1 MAVRAEHF
9 LAISSDTAD
18 ALFVVEATAIQI
30 NPASPGANFILANM
44 VDCLRG
50 CWAFMKPGMSR
61 QGNIM
66 KGGDALIKNLA
77 RRVILPMRL
86 ALVASAFASIR

>member
-1 MAVRAEHF
+1 LAVRAEHF
-9 LAISSDTAD
+9 LAISADTAD
-18 ALFVVEATAIQI
+18 VLFVVEATAMQI

-61 QGNIM
+61 QGNIVSVRSTSRE
-66 KGGDALIKNLA
+66 DPAI
-77 RRVILPMRL
+77 I
-86 ALVASAFASIR
+86 ASAKKSAVPRQG